1 MSSLSIVQMV
11 RIRGYSG
18 TSKDH
23 WAIGAMVSSRYTGPI
38 MWDGRPKTD
47 PNPIVDASQHVRVY
61 PNWFAPIAYSII
73 EDYFFAQ
80 AQQLNLFGDDT

>member
-1 MSSLSIVQMV
+1 MSTLSIVQMI

-18 TSKDH
+18 NSQDH
-23 WAIGAMVSSRYTGPI
+23 WAIGQMVSSRYKGEI
-38 MWDGRPKTD
+38 IYDGRPKTD
-47 PNPIVDASQHVRVY
+47 PDPTVDAPQQVRVY

-80 AQQLNLFGDDT
+80 AQQLNLFGDET